1 MISEGE
7 TLYNIFTNLIKEKK
21 LEDIEDYSLLL
32 SLLVGGK
39 FLKSRPN
46 GLAVFRMLISACPLL
61 QSISYYSDLVMVK

>member
-7 TLYNIFTNLIKEKK
+7 TLYNIFTNLVKKK

-61 QSISYYSDLVMVK
+61 HSIFLLFLSGDG